1 MVIAM
6 DTQISADP
14 KLEGY
19 ARDFIRMIQEMP
31 KDAGYQVTDRISI
44 CITGEGSGAIL
55 DYSGYLITQET
66 LSTLVAHIELPD
78 GEKSEILEGDCEV
91 QIRIKK

>member
-6 DTQISADP
+6 DTEISEDL

-19 ARDFIRMIQEMP
+19 ARDIIRMIQEMR
-31 KDAGYQVTDRISI
+31 KDAGYQVTDRISL

-55 DYSGYLITQET
+55 DHSGSLITQET
-66 LSTLVAHIELPD
+66 LSILVAHIELPD